1 MNSKFFKNGIIKI
14 EVKLF
19 NSEQFLNILWNSGIR
34 IHNIKK
40 IDKSTIIMEINY
52 EDYNA
57 VKEVVKKIQ
66 GKVSIISSKGGI
78 FFLGRVKRK
87 VGIVIGFFSFI
98 IFLYVLSNFIW
109 SIDIQT
115 KMYISPY
122 EIRAQLKELGVLEGV
137 SKSSIDVYELE
148 EKLQNLNSDIMWSNI
163 RVEGSTLKVT
173 IEEKI
178 TPPLEVEKD
187 TDLGVVAKMDGE
199 VKRIYTTSGTAAV
212 KAGDV
217 VKAGDILVYPY
228 EGTGEYQYDVVARGS
243 VLANTFYEKV
253 IELQISG
260 EKIYRTG
267 NMDSEIYIKIA
278 DKKIYLKKST
288 KNFNNYDKIEE
299 DGKYIHKNIYY
310 EKKSSSIEET
320 EEEIVN
326 EAVERLY
333 NSTKKEI
340 TRKAQIVDKIISK
353 ESIEN
358 GKILLKVLFVVE
370 QDIASN

>member
-1 MNSKFFKNGIIKI
+1 MSSNFLKSGTIKI

-19 NSEQFLNILWNSGIR
+19 NSEQFLNLLWNSGIR

-40 IDKSTIIMEINY
+40 IDKSTMIMEIDY
-52 EDYNA
+52 EDYKA
-57 VKEVVKKIQ
+57 VKEAAKRVQ
-66 GKVSIISSKGGI
+66 GKVSIVSSRGGV

-87 VGIVIGFFSFI
+87 IGIVIGFFSFI
-98 IFLYVLSNFIW
+98 ILLYVLSNFIW
-109 SIDIQT
+109 SIKIET

-122 EIRAQLKELGVLEGV
+122 EIRQQLKEIGVLEGIN
-137 SKSSIDVYELE
+137 KNSIDVYELE
-148 EKLQNLNSDIMWSNI
+148 EKLQNLNGDIMWSNI

-178 TPPLEVEKD
+178 TPPLDIEED
-187 TDLGVVAKMDGE
+187 TSAGVIAKMDGE

-212 KAGDV
+212 KPGDIVKSGDV
-217 VKAGDILVYPY
+217 LVYPY
-228 EGTGEYQYDVVARGS
+228 EGTGEYQYDVAAKGS

-260 EKIYRTG
+260 EKENRTG
-267 NMDSEIYIKIA
+267 SVDSEIYIMIA
-278 DKKIYLKKST
+278 GKKIYLKKAT

-310 EKKSSSIEET
+310 EKNSSKIDES
-320 EEEIVN
+320 EEELIN
-326 EAVERLY
+326 NAVELLY
-333 NSTKKEI
+333 NATKKEI

-353 ESIEN
+353 ESLEE

>member
-1 MNSKFFKNGIIKI
+1 M
-14 EVKLF
+14 
-19 NSEQFLNILWNSGIR
+19 
-34 IHNIKK
+34 
-40 IDKSTIIMEINY
+40 
-52 EDYNA
+52 
-57 VKEVVKKIQ
+57 
-66 GKVSIISSKGGI
+66 
-78 FFLGRVKRK
+78 
-87 VGIVIGFFSFI
+87 
-98 IFLYVLSNFIW
+98 YVLSNFIW

-228 EGTGEYQYDVVARGS
+228 EGTGEYQYDVAARGS